1 MRRRAFTLAGLATL
15 PMLSA
20 CAGSDPAAGEPV
32 RIVFF
37 EDDSIGLSDQARAV
51 VRDAAEAARRFPNAP
66 VRVLGFS
73 APDPTHAP
81 TVSLSRA
88 RAERVVA
95 ELVTAGVPQ
104 ARIQQRG
111 RGPVAFDALPV
122 QSRRVE
128 IRIGGN

>member
-1 MRRRAFTLAGLATL
+1 MRRRALALAGLATL
-15 PMLSA
+15 PLLSA
-20 CAGSDPAAGEPV
+20 CAGGDSAAEPV

-37 EDDSIGLSDQARAV
+37 EDDSIALSEPARAV
-51 VRDAAEAARRFPNAP
+51 VRDAADAARRFPNAP

-95 ELVTAGVPQ
+95 ELVAAGVPQ
-104 ARIQQRG
+104 GRIEQRG
-111 RGPVAFDALPV
+111 RGAVPFDALPV

-128 IRIGGN
+128 IHIGAH